1 MITHKNLIACYTWF
15 SATFSA
21 SFLLVANAGTYAEVA
36 PILAQ
41 RCLVCHV
48 GDNAPLGLKLD
59 SFDNILKGSNK
70 GVVVKPADAV
80 GSELIRRI
88 KGISLPRMP
97 MTGPPYLSDAEIA
110 TIEKWVIAGLPKGNP
125 ANPAPASSSVALPE
139 TGEPVTYLHIAPI
152 LATRCAKCH
161 TKQGL
166 MGPAPEGFLLTSYE
180 STLSASNRARVVPGN
195 PDASELIR
203 RVRGQAFP
211 RMPFDG
217 PPYLSKEEIAL
228 LEAWVANGARDAN
241 GKPAPLPV
249 GARVRLHGILN
260 AGWKL
265 DGLELVVGNG
275 TRIDKSPRS
284 GDYVEVR
291 GYLDDAGRVIVERLR
306 RR

>member
-1 MITHKNLIACYTWF
+1 MTHRNFTTHLMWLL
-15 SATFSA
+15 ATFLAFYS
-21 SFLLVANAGTYAEVA
+21 LITNAETYAEVA

-41 RCLVCHV
+41 RCLMCHV

-70 GVVVKPADAV
+70 GVVVKPADAA

-88 KGISLPRMP
+88 KGTSLPRMP
-97 MTGPPYLSDAEIA
+97 MTGPPYLNDAEIA
-110 TIEKWVIAGLPKGNP
+110 TIEKWVSVGLPKGNVT
-125 ANPAPASSSVALPE
+125 NPTPASSSVILPE
-139 TGEPVTYLHIAPI
+139 AGKPVTYLHIAPI

-161 TKQGL
+161 TNQGL

-180 STLSASNRARVVPGN
+180 STLSARDRVRVVPGN

-203 RVRGQAFP
+203 RVRGQALP

-228 LEAWVANGARDAN
+228 LEAWVADGARDAD
-241 GKPAPLPV
+241 GKLASLPV
-249 GARVRLHGILN
+249 GARVRLHGVLN

-265 DGLELVVGNG
+265 DGLQLAVGNN
-275 TRIDKSPRS
+275 TRIDKSPRP

-291 GYLDDAGRVIVERLR
+291 GYLDDSGRVIVERLR

>member
-1 MITHKNLIACYTWF
+1 MTHRNFTTHLMWLL
-15 SATFSA
+15 ATFLAFYS
-21 SFLLVANAGTYAEVA
+21 LITNAETYAEVA

-41 RCLVCHV
+41 RCLMCHV

-70 GVVVKPADAV
+70 GVVVKPADAA

-88 KGISLPRMP
+88 KGTSLPRMP
-97 MTGPPYLSDAEIA
+97 MTGPPYLNDAEIA
-110 TIEKWVIAGLPKGNP
+110 TIEKWVSAGLPKGGATNS
-125 ANPAPASSSVALPE
+125 AAASSSVILPE
-139 TGEPVTYLHIAPI
+139 AGKPVTYLHIAPI

-161 TKQGL
+161 TNQGL

-180 STLSASNRARVVPGN
+180 STLSARDRVRVVPGN

-203 RVRGQAFP
+203 RVRGQALP

-228 LEAWVANGARDAN
+228 LEAWVADGARDAD
-241 GKPAPLPV
+241 GKLASLPV
-249 GARVRLHGILN
+249 GARVRLHGVLN

-265 DGLELVVGNG
+265 DGLQLAVGNN
-275 TRIDKSPRS
+275 TRIDKSPRP

-291 GYLDDAGRVIVERLR
+291 GYLDDSGRVIVERLR

>member
-1 MITHKNLIACYTWF
+1 MTHRNFTTHLMWLL
-15 SATFSA
+15 ATFLAFYS
-21 SFLLVANAGTYAEVA
+21 LITNAETYAEVA

-41 RCLVCHV
+41 RCLMCHV

-70 GVVVKPADAV
+70 GVVVKPADAA

-88 KGISLPRMP
+88 KGTSLPRMP
-97 MTGPPYLSDAEIA
+97 MTGPPYLNDAEIA
-110 TIEKWVIAGLPKGNP
+110 TIEKWVSVGLPKGNMT
-125 ANPAPASSSVALPE
+125 NPTPASNSVILPKA
-139 TGEPVTYLHIAPI
+139 GKPVTYLHIAPI

-161 TKQGL
+161 TNQGL

-180 STLSASNRARVVPGN
+180 STLSARDRVRVVPGN

-203 RVRGQAFP
+203 RVRGQALP

-228 LEAWVANGARDAN
+228 LEAWVADGARDAD
-241 GKPAPLPV
+241 GKLASLPV
-249 GARVRLHGILN
+249 GARVRLHGVLN

-265 DGLELVVGNG
+265 DGLQLAVGNN
-275 TRIDKSPRS
+275 TRIDKSPRP

-291 GYLDDAGRVIVERLR
+291 GYLDDSGRVIVERLR